1 MIAQCSITVALAWL
15 LARQLL
21 GHVQSIVRFEG
32 VDALIAG
39 PRFSSVLA
47 VRRECRKRCSGS
59 ELARR
64 GPPVAGGELVHVSAL
79 LRKFGITGRGDLS
92 AAVRASELT
101 APPHR

>member
-1 MIAQCSITVALAWL
+1 MIAHCSITVALARL

-32 VDALIAG
+32 VDAFFPG

-47 VRRECRKRCSGS
+47 VRRECRKRCCGS

-79 LRKFGITGRGDLS
+79 LRKFGISGRDGLS

>member
-39 PRFSSVLA
+39 PRFSSILVI
-47 VRRECRKRCSGS
+47 RRECRKRCSGS

-64 GPPVAGGELVHVSAL
+64 GPPVAGGKLVHVSAL
-79 LRKFGITGRGDLS
+79 LRKFGISGRGDLS
-92 AAVRASELT
+92 AVVRASELT

>member
-32 VDALIAG
+32 VDALIAS
-39 PRFSSVLA
+39 PRFSSVRV
-47 VRRECRKRCSGS
+47 VRRERCCGS

-64 GPPVAGGELVHVSAL
+64 GPPVAGGKLVHVSAL
-79 LRKFGITGRGDLS
+79 LRKFGISGRGDLS
-92 AAVRASELT
+92 AVVRASELT

>member
-1 MIAQCSITVALAWL
+1 MIAQCSIPVAPAWL

-39 PRFSSVLA
+39 PRFSSILVI
-47 VRRECRKRCSGS
+47 RRECRKRCSGS

-64 GPPVAGGELVHVSAL
+64 GPPVASSYTCPRCCASLASP
-79 LRKFGITGRGDLS
+79 D
-92 AAVRASELT
+92 AVI
-101 APPHR
+101 

>member
-1 MIAQCSITVALAWL
+1 MKLRAFDLSDRTIRRGRRPSYAVSRQRAFMIAQCSITVALAWL

-39 PRFSSVLA
+39 P
-47 VRRECRKRCSGS
+47 
-59 ELARR
+59 
-64 GPPVAGGELVHVSAL
+64 AL